1 LAVGR
6 KKDQAKLVIV
16 GFDRS
21 GQSCSPHRNQ
31 LFCVCG
37 FLSDCVSPPSIS
49 PVGVD
54 RIDPLLSC
62 LRLYLGSFVVAF
74 NFEDEVR
81 RRLGLESDDK
91 VGT

>member
-1 LAVGR
+1 LGG
-6 KKDQAKLVIV
+6 KKTKRTWSLWASIAPVKVARRI
-16 GFDRS
+16 
-21 GQSCSPHRNQ
+21 RNQ
-31 LFCVCG
+31 LFCVCR
-37 FLSDCVSPPSIS
+37 FLSDCVCPPSIS

-74 NFEDEVR
+74 HFEDEVR